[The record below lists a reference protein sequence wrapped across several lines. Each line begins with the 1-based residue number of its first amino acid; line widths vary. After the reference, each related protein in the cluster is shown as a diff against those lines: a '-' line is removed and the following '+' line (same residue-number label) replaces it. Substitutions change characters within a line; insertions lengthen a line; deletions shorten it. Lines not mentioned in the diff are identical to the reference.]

1 MIDPAIQTYLPTLH
15 QKMAAGVLA
24 ILGILWIIRLMRC
37 HKLKEEHALLWLVAL
52 VGISVVVFFD
62 PILISVASLL
72 GTKVPASAL
81 LLLTIFF
88 LFIVCVW
95 LTSLVSVQKRQLS
108 KLMITVSILRE
119 RVDEIR
125 RDRDETDSSQQ

>member
-1 MIDPAIQTYLPTLH
+1 MIDPTIETYLPTLH
-15 QKMAAGVLA
+15 QKIAAGVLA
-24 ILGILWIIRLMRC
+24 IVGIFWIIRLMRI
-37 HKLKEEHALLWLVAL
+37 HKLREEHALLWLVAL

-62 PILISVASLL
+62 PILVSVASLL

-81 LLLTIFF
+81 LPLTIFF

-119 RVDEIR
+119 RVDEINR
-125 RDRDETDSSQQ
+125 ERDDPDSSQK